1 MIDVRLFASLT
12 FSANGR
18 RAEFQ
23 VDARPGLTV
32 QDVADQQGIAPGEVQ
47 MILVNGRRARLDTP
61 LADGDRLGLFP
72 AVGGG

>member
-1 MIDVRLFASLT
+1 MRLFANLA

-18 RAEFQ
+18 QAEFR
-23 VDARPGLTV
+23 VNARPGLTV
-32 QDVADQQGIAPGEVQ
+32 QDVADQEGIASGEVQ
-47 MILVNGRRARLDTP
+47 LILVNGRRARLDTF